1 MKTESDSIKFLN
13 RTINNNLVLIFDL
26 DGTLVDTDEAN
37 FLSYKDAIKI
47 IMKIDINLSPY
58 PQQRFT
64 RKLLKQI
71 IPRLSDNK
79 YHQIIEL
86 KNKLFDKYLD
96 KTKLNSIIVEILKK
110 YRDINTLILST
121 NSHKERA
128 IKVLMFHNLFDK
140 FNYKFYKD
148 DIIYKKDMNKY
159 KYVMIENQILPNQM
173 IIFENEELEIN
184 IALSLGI
191 LPKNIIHI

>member
-159 KYVMIENQILPNQM
+159 KYVIIENQILPNQM
-173 IIFENEELEIN
+173 VIFENEELEIN
-184 IALSLGI
+184 NALSLGI
-191 LPKNIIHI
+191 LPKNIIRI